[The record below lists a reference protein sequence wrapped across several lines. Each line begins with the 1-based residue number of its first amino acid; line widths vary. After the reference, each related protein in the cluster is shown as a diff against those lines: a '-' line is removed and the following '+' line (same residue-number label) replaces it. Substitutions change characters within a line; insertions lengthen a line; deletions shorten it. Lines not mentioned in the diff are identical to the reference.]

1 MYQQTE
7 LEPTLN
13 QAISSLIQE
22 KGYPFTAGVLE
33 GILSSLLN
41 SSSVTTEARA
51 EVVSR
56 IAHYAQT

>member
-33 GILSSLLN
+33 AILSSLLN
-41 SSSVTTEARA
+41 SSSVTNEVRA
-51 EVVSR
+51 ETVSR

>member
-1 MYQQTE
+1 MHYQTE